1 MAAFL
6 AALALLVLVAR
17 PRRVASGPPAAMA
30 SPGSVTVESVQL
42 RSEALLTGS
51 TLATLPRGA
60 RVTVAAERG
69 RWLEVRTA
77 AGQSGFL
84 PAETVEADAQRQTR
98 ERRARRILS
107 FPPVFGVV
115 AEDTDIL
122 LAPFPLAARAGRL
135 RKGSAVAI
143 HAVDHAYYAF
153 RSSGG
158 GVAFVDSTDV
168 DLVPSDPR
176 RPAIVPEKVRA
187 PQDIEVT
194 NAAPAQT
201 ESAEEA
207 EGEPG
212 QGELPSSGALEPPV
226 LLSKVDPRYPEE
238 ARRAGVE
245 GTVVLDATINEIG
258 EVTDVTV
265 LRGLPLG
272 VSEAA
277 VEAVRRWKY
286 RPARGSSGPVASH
299 KTLRIVFALNG

>member
-1 MAAFL
+1 MVFL
-6 AALALLVLVAR
+6 AALAMLVLIAR
-17 PRRVASGPPAAMA
+17 PRRVAVPAPAATA
-30 SPGSVTVESVQL
+30 SPAAVTAASVEL
-42 RSEALLTGS
+42 RREASLG
-51 TLATLPRGA
+51 AGAVVRLPRGA
-60 RVTVAAERG
+60 RVTVMAERG
-69 RWLEVRTA
+69 RWLEVRTGS
-77 AGQSGFL
+77 GQSGFL
-84 PAETVEADAQRQTR
+84 PAEAVETDAERQAR
-98 ERRARRILS
+98 EKRARAILS

-135 RKGSAVAI
+135 RKGSAVSI

-158 GVAFVDSTDV
+158 SVAFVSSADV
-168 DLVPSDPR
+168 DLVPPDPR
-176 RPAIVPEKVRA
+176 RPAIVPERA
-187 PQDIEVT
+187 RALGDIQVT
-194 NAAPAQT
+194 DAALAEAAPP
-201 ESAEEA
+201 EEA

-212 QGELPSSGALEPPV
+212 QSEPPSSGVLEPPV
-226 LLSKVDPRYPEE
+226 LVSKVDPRYPEA

-245 GTVVLDATINEIG
+245 GTVVLDATIDASG
-258 EVTDVTV
+258 EVTDVSV

-286 RPARGSSGPVASH
+286 RPARGSAGPATSH